1 MHKKIFLLLLLPLN
15 SVFAQKGE
23 MNFIWYSK
31 PATVF
36 EDALP
41 VGNGRI
47 GGMVYG
53 GIEKERISL
62 NESFL
67 WVGYSVDP
75 NMNPDAKQFLPM
87 IRTALFRKLRKA
99 VIKPSGNITDKVV
112 YGNKTCTVTP
122 NKPLIINL

>member
-15 SVFAQKGE
+15 CVFAQKGE

-53 GIEKERISL
+53 
-62 NESFL
+62 
-67 WVGYSVDP
+67 
-75 NMNPDAKQFLPM
+75 
-87 IRTALFRKLRKA
+87 
-99 VIKPSGNITDKVV
+99 
-112 YGNKTCTVTP
+112 NKTCTVAP

>member
-1 MHKKIFLLLLLPLN
+1 
-15 SVFAQKGE
+15 

-53 GIEKERISL
+53 
-62 NESFL
+62 
-67 WVGYSVDP
+67 
-75 NMNPDAKQFLPM
+75 
-87 IRTALFRKLRKA
+87 
-99 VIKPSGNITDKVV
+99 
-112 YGNKTCTVTP
+112 NKTCTVAP